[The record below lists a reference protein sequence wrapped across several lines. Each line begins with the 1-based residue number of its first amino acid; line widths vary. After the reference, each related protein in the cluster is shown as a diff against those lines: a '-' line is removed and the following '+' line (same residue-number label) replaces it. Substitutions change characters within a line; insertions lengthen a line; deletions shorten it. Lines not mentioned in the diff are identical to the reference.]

1 LAGLLAIIKA
11 LARAIRRDLRSY
23 QSIGGN
29 NFFLF
34 AVLLLQQ
41 PASAEFF
48 FVIFGFLMLFPL
60 SSDPLAKIPP
70 DRLALWPLSVRER
83 LALRLLSIGLSP
95 VTWIALAIFVA
106 KRRFL
111 TALFFLATAIAIQSV
126 TVLASQ
132 AAKRSPQW
140 NVLRRMPAFP
150 GFLGGLIRN
159 NIRQM
164 LTVLDTYIALVLSL
178 SGFGYRLFS
187 RKPDP
192 SAFPILALLVALA
205 LSTYAQCL
213 FGLDGKSGSTRY
225 RLLPLR
231 GWQVLLAKDIAYLA
245 ILFVLVLPLG
255 LLPGLT
261 AGFAALAIG
270 HHAAVRIPLPQK
282 RWRFTGGTLFPA
294 GVFQIFAGTALGIA
308 AQRNGML
315 YFAVALAC
323 FVASLFGYGLLWDR
337 LPSARPK
344 HKWTT
349 TMSN

>member
-34 AVLLLQQ
+34 AVVLLQQ
-41 PASAEFF
+41 PASAGFF
-48 FVIFGFLMLFPL
+48 FMIFGFLMLFPL
-60 SSDPLAKIPP
+60 SSDPLAKIPS
-70 DRLALWPLSVRER
+70 DRLALWPLSRRER

-95 VTWIALAIFVA
+95 VTWIVLVLFVA
-106 KRRFL
+106 KKQRL
-111 TALFFLATAIAIQSV
+111 SDLFVFIPAIAIQSI

-140 NVLRRMPAFP
+140 NLLRRMPAFP
-150 GFLGGLIRN
+150 GRFGGLIRN
-159 NIRQM
+159 NLRQM
-164 LTVLDTYIALVLSL
+164 LTILDTYVALVLSV
-178 SGFGYRLFS
+178 SSVGYRLLS
-187 RKPDP
+187 RKPDT

-213 FGLDGKSGSTRY
+213 FGLDGKSGSIRY

-231 GWQVLLAKDIAYLA
+231 GWQVLLAKDLAYLA
-245 ILFVLVLPLG
+245 ILFILVLPLG

-261 AGFAALAIG
+261 AGFAGLAIG

-282 RWRFTGGTLFPA
+282 RWRFTGGTLFPV

-308 AQRNGML
+308 AQRSGIL
-315 YFAVALAC
+315 YFVVAVAC
-323 FVASLFGYGLLWDR
+323 FVASLFSYGLLWDR
-337 LPSARPK
+337 QTGK
-344 HKWTT
+344 
-349 TMSN
+349 

>member
-1 LAGLLAIIKA
+1 MAGLLAIIKA

-34 AVLLLQQ
+34 AVVLLQQ

-70 DRLALWPLSVRER
+70 DRLALWPLSRRER

-106 KRRFL
+106 KKQFL
-111 TALFFLATAIAIQSV
+111 TALFFLTAAIVIQSI

-132 AAKRSPQW
+132 VAKRSPQW
-140 NVLRRMPAFP
+140 NLLRRMPAFP
-150 GFLGGLIRN
+150 GRFGGLIRN
-159 NIRQM
+159 NLRQM
-164 LTVLDTYIALVLSL
+164 LTVLDTYVALVLSV
-178 SGFGYRLFS
+178 SSIGYRLLS

-192 SAFPILALLVALA
+192 SAFPILAILIALA
-205 LSTYAQCL
+205 LSTYAQCF
-213 FGLDGKSGSTRY
+213 FGLDGKSGAIRY

-245 ILFVLVLPLG
+245 ILFVLVLPIG

-261 AGFAALAIG
+261 AGFAGLAIG

-282 RWRFTGGTLFPA
+282 RWRFTGGMLFPIGA
-294 GVFQIFAGTALGIA
+294 FQIFAGTALGIA
-308 AQRNGML
+308 AQRSGIF
-315 YFAVALAC
+315 YFAVSIVC
-323 FVASLFGYGLLWDR
+323 FVASLFSYGLLWDR
-337 LPSARPK
+337 QTGK
-344 HKWTT
+344 
-349 TMSN
+349 